1 MSSNIIF
8 MGTPDFAIPALKEIN
23 KYFKL
28 SCVISQP
35 AKKAKRG
42 HNILKSPVQNFA
54 EQNKLIIK
62 TPNRIE
68 DEYNYL
74 KEINIDLAVVV
85 AYGQIIPSKILEL
98 SKNGFINIHASLLPK
113 WRGAAPIQ
121 RSIMSGEN
129 ITGIT
134 IMKIEKKLDSGP
146 ILLSKSIKSENLT
159 FGQLEKS
166 LSELGSKVIVD
177 CINKVLSGTAEYIPQ
192 NKIGVSYANKI
203 TKLDEKIDWNEN
215 AENIIFKINALNPKP
230 GAYFDYKNEKIKVYS
245 AKISDLKSRKPGMI
259 IDSKKIIISCK
270 DRSIEILELQRSGK
284 KIQLKENFILGFK
297 FDEQI

>member
-1 MSSNIIF
+1 

-134 IMKIEKKLDSGP
+134 IMKIEKELDSGP
-146 ILLSKSIKSENLT
+146 ILLSKSIKSGNLT

-192 NKIGVSYANKI
+192 NKIGVSYAKKI

-245 AKISDLKSRKPGMI
+245 AKISDLKASKPGII

>member
-85 AYGQIIPSKILEL
+85 AYGQIIPSKILKL

-134 IMKIEKKLDSGP
+134 IMKIEKELDSGP
-146 ILLSKSIKSENLT
+146 ILLSKSIKSGNLT

-192 NKIGVSYANKI
+192 NKIGVSYAKKI

-245 AKISDLKSRKPGMI
+245 AKISDLTSRKPGMI

>member
-62 TPNRIE
+62 TPTRIE

-74 KEINIDLAVVV
+74 KEINIDLAIVV
-85 AYGQIIPSKILEL
+85 AYGQIIPSKILKL

-134 IMKIEKKLDSGP
+134 IMKIEKELDSGP
-146 ILLSKSIKSENLT
+146 ILLSKSIKSGNLT

-177 CINKVLSGTAEYIPQ
+177 CINKVLNGTAEYIPQ
-192 NKIGVSYANKI
+192 NKIGVSYAKKI

-245 AKISDLKSRKPGMI
+245 AKISDLTSRKPGMI

>member
-62 TPNRIE
+62 TPTRIE

-74 KEINIDLAVVV
+74 KEINIDLAIVV
-85 AYGQIIPSKILEL
+85 AYGQIIPSKILKL

-134 IMKIEKKLDSGP
+134 IMKIEKELDSGP

-192 NKIGVSYANKI
+192 NKIGVSYAKKI

>member
-62 TPNRIE
+62 TPTRIE

-74 KEINIDLAVVV
+74 KEIDIDLAVVV

-134 IMKIEKKLDSGP
+134 IMKIEKELDSGP
-146 ILLSKSIKSENLT
+146 ILLSKSIKSGNLT

-192 NKIGVSYANKI
+192 NKIGVSYAKKI

>member
-42 HNILKSPVQNFA
+42 HNILKSAVQNFA

-74 KEINIDLAVVV
+74 KEIDIDLAVVV

-134 IMKIEKKLDSGP
+134 IMKIEKELDSGP
-146 ILLSKSIKSENLT
+146 ILLSKSIKSGNLT

-192 NKIGVSYANKI
+192 NKIGVSYAKKI

-245 AKISDLKSRKPGMI
+245 AKISDLKAHKPGII

>member
-1 MSSNIIF
+1 MSSKIIF

-134 IMKIEKKLDSGP
+134 IMKIEKELDSGP

-166 LSELGSKVIVD
+166 LSELGSKVIVG

-245 AKISDLKSRKPGMI
+245 AKISDLTSRKPGMI

>member
-23 KYFKL
+23 KYFKI

-134 IMKIEKKLDSGP
+134 IMKIEKELDSGP
-146 ILLSKSIKSENLT
+146 ILLSKSIKSGNLT

-192 NKIGVSYANKI
+192 NKIGVSYAKKI

-245 AKISDLKSRKPGMI
+245 AKISDLKASKPGII

>member
-134 IMKIEKKLDSGP
+134 IMKIEKELDSGP
-146 ILLSKSIKSENLT
+146 ILLSKSIKSGDLT

-192 NKIGVSYANKI
+192 NKIGVSYAKKI

-245 AKISDLKSRKPGMI
+245 AKISDLKAHKPGII

>member
-28 SCVISQP
+28 SCIISQP

-134 IMKIEKKLDSGP
+134 IMKIEKELDSGP

-166 LSELGSKVIVD
+166 LSELGSKVIVG

>member
-62 TPNRIE
+62 TPTRIE

-74 KEINIDLAVVV
+74 KEVNIDLAIVV
-85 AYGQIIPSKILEL
+85 AYGQIIPSKILKL

-134 IMKIEKKLDSGP
+134 IMKIEKELDSGP
-146 ILLSKSIKSENLT
+146 ILLSKSIKSGNLT

-177 CINKVLSGTAEYIPQ
+177 CINKVLSGTAEYFPQ
-192 NKIGVSYANKI
+192 NKIGVSYAKKI

-245 AKISDLKSRKPGMI
+245 AKISDLTSHKPGMI

>member
-74 KEINIDLAVVV
+74 KEVNIDLAVVV
-85 AYGQIIPSKILEL
+85 AYGQIIPSKILKL

-134 IMKIEKKLDSGP
+134 IMKIEKELDSGP

-166 LSELGSKVIVD
+166 LSELGSKVIVG

>member
-28 SCVISQP
+28 SCIISQP

-134 IMKIEKKLDSGP
+134 IMKIEKELDSGP

-245 AKISDLKSRKPGMI
+245 AKISDLKASKPGII

>member
-42 HNILKSPVQNFA
+42 HNILKSAVQNFA

-134 IMKIEKKLDSGP
+134 IMKIEKELDSGP
-146 ILLSKSIKSENLT
+146 ILLSKSIKSGNLT

-192 NKIGVSYANKI
+192 NKIGVSYAKKI

>member
-62 TPNRIE
+62 TPTRIE

-74 KEINIDLAVVV
+74 KEVNIDLAIVV
-85 AYGQIIPSKILEL
+85 AYGQIIPSKILKL

-134 IMKIEKKLDSGP
+134 IMKIEKELDSGP
-146 ILLSKSIKSENLT
+146 ILLSKSIKSGNLT

-192 NKIGVSYANKI
+192 NKIGVSYAKKI

-245 AKISDLKSRKPGMI
+245 AKISDLTSHKPGMI

-270 DRSIEILELQRSGK
+270 DCSIEILELQRSGK

>member
-28 SCVISQP
+28 SCIISQP

-134 IMKIEKKLDSGP
+134 IMKIEKELDSGP
-146 ILLSKSIKSENLT
+146 ILLSKSIKSGNLT
-159 FGQLEKS
+159 FGKLEKS

-192 NKIGVSYANKI
+192 NKIGVSYAKKI

-245 AKISDLKSRKPGMI
+245 AKISDLKASKPGII

>member
-1 MSSNIIF
+1 

-74 KEINIDLAVVV
+74 KEVNIDLAVVV
-85 AYGQIIPSKILEL
+85 AYGQIIPSKILKL

-134 IMKIEKKLDSGP
+134 IMKIEKELDSGP

-166 LSELGSKVIVD
+166 LSELGSKVIVG

-192 NKIGVSYANKI
+192 NKIGVSYAKKI

>member
-1 MSSNIIF
+1 MSSKIIF

-62 TPNRIE
+62 TPTRIE

-74 KEINIDLAVVV
+74 KEINIDLAIVV
-85 AYGQIIPSKILEL
+85 AYGQIIPSKILKL

-134 IMKIEKKLDSGP
+134 IMKIEKELDSGP
-146 ILLSKSIKSENLT
+146 ILLSKSIKSGNLT

-192 NKIGVSYANKI
+192 NKIGVSYAKKI

-245 AKISDLKSRKPGMI
+245 AKISDLTSRKPGMI

>member
-98 SKNGFINIHASLLPK
+98 SKNGFINIHASLLTK

-121 RSIMSGEN
+121 ISIMSGEN

-134 IMKIEKKLDSGP
+134 IMKIEKELDSGP
-146 ILLSKSIKSENLT
+146 ILLSKSIKSGDLT

-192 NKIGVSYANKI
+192 SKIGVSYAKKI
-203 TKLDEKIDWNEN
+203 TKLDEKINWNEN

-245 AKISDLKSRKPGMI
+245 AKISDLKAHKPGII

>member
-134 IMKIEKKLDSGP
+134 IMKIEKELDSGP
-146 ILLSKSIKSENLT
+146 ILLSKSIKSGNLT

-192 NKIGVSYANKI
+192 NKIGVSYAKKI

-245 AKISDLKSRKPGMI
+245 AKISDLTSRKPGMI

>member
-134 IMKIEKKLDSGP
+134 IMKIEKELDSGP
-146 ILLSKSIKSENLT
+146 ILLSKSIKSGNLT

-192 NKIGVSYANKI
+192 NKIGVSYAKKI

-245 AKISDLKSRKPGMI
+245 AKISDLKACKPGII

>member
-74 KEINIDLAVVV
+74 KEIDIDLAVVV

-134 IMKIEKKLDSGP
+134 IMKIEKELDSGP
-146 ILLSKSIKSENLT
+146 ILLSKSIKSGDLT

-192 NKIGVSYANKI
+192 SKIGVSYAKKI
-203 TKLDEKIDWNEN
+203 TKLDEKINWNEN

-245 AKISDLKSRKPGMI
+245 AKISDLKAHKPGII

>member
-134 IMKIEKKLDSGP
+134 IMKIEKELDSGP

-192 NKIGVSYANKI
+192 NKIGVSYAKKI

>member
-62 TPNRIE
+62 TPTRIE

-74 KEINIDLAVVV
+74 KELNIDLAIVV
-85 AYGQIIPSKILEL
+85 AYGQIIPSKILKL

-129 ITGIT
+129 ITGVT
-134 IMKIEKKLDSGP
+134 IMKIEKELDSGP
-146 ILLSKSIKSENLT
+146 ILLSKSIKSGNLT

-192 NKIGVSYANKI
+192 NKIGVSYAKKI

-230 GAYFDYKNEKIKVYS
+230 GAYFDYKYEKIKVYS
-245 AKISDLKSRKPGMI
+245 AKISY
-259 IDSKKIIISCK
+259 
-270 DRSIEILELQRSGK
+270 
-284 KIQLKENFILGFK
+284 LKER
-297 FDEQI
+297 

>member
-42 HNILKSPVQNFA
+42 HNILKSPVQKFA

-74 KEINIDLAVVV
+74 KEVNIDLAVVV
-85 AYGQIIPSKILEL
+85 AYGQIIPSKILKL

-134 IMKIEKKLDSGP
+134 IMKIEKELDSGP

>member
-62 TPNRIE
+62 TPTRIE

-85 AYGQIIPSKILEL
+85 AYGQIIPSKILKL

-129 ITGIT
+129 ITGVT
-134 IMKIEKKLDSGP
+134 IMKIEKELDSGP
-146 ILLSKSIKSENLT
+146 ILLSKSIKSGNLT

-177 CINKVLSGTAEYIPQ
+177 CINKVLSGTAEYFPQ
-192 NKIGVSYANKI
+192 NKIGVSYAKKI

-245 AKISDLKSRKPGMI
+245 AKISDLTSRKPGMI

>member
-134 IMKIEKKLDSGP
+134 IMKIEKELDSGP
-146 ILLSKSIKSENLT
+146 ILLSKSIKSGDLT

-192 NKIGVSYANKI
+192 NKIGVSYAKKI

-245 AKISDLKSRKPGMI
+245 AKISDLTSRKPGMI

>member
-134 IMKIEKKLDSGP
+134 IMKIEKELDSGP
-146 ILLSKSIKSENLT
+146 ILLSKSIKSGNLT

-192 NKIGVSYANKI
+192 NKIGVSYAKKI

-245 AKISDLKSRKPGMI
+245 AKISDLKASKPGII

>member
-74 KEINIDLAVVV
+74 KEANIDLAVVV
-85 AYGQIIPSKILEL
+85 AYGQIIPSKILKL

-134 IMKIEKKLDSGP
+134 IMKIEKELDSGP
-146 ILLSKSIKSENLT
+146 ILLSKSIKSGNLT

-245 AKISDLKSRKPGMI
+245 AKISDLKARKPGMI

>member
-1 MSSNIIF
+1 

-74 KEINIDLAVVV
+74 KEANIDLAVVV
-85 AYGQIIPSKILEL
+85 AYGQIIPSKILKL

-134 IMKIEKKLDSGP
+134 IMKIEKELDSGP
-146 ILLSKSIKSENLT
+146 ILLSKSIKSGNLT

>member
-1 MSSNIIF
+1 
-8 MGTPDFAIPALKEIN
+8 MGTPDFAIPVLKEIN
-23 KYFKL
+23 KNFKL

-74 KEINIDLAVVV
+74 KEIKIDLAVVV
-85 AYGQIIPSKILEL
+85 AYGQVIPSKILEL

-134 IMKIEKKLDSGP
+134 IMKIEKELDSGP
-146 ILLSKSIKSENLT
+146 ILLSKSIKSRNLT

-177 CINKVLSGTAEYIPQ
+177 CINKVLSGNAEYIPQ
-192 NKIGVSYANKI
+192 KKIGVSYAKKI

-230 GAYFDYKNEKIKVYS
+230 GAYFDYKNEKIKVYL
-245 AKISDLKSRKPGMI
+245 AKISDLKATKPGMI

>member
-62 TPNRIE
+62 TPTRIE

-74 KEINIDLAVVV
+74 KEVNIDLAIVV
-85 AYGQIIPSKILEL
+85 AYGQIIPSKILKL

-134 IMKIEKKLDSGP
+134 IMKIEKELDSGP
-146 ILLSKSIKSENLT
+146 ILLSKSIKSGNLT

-192 NKIGVSYANKI
+192 NKIGVSYAKKI

-245 AKISDLKSRKPGMI
+245 AKISDLTSHKPGMI

>member
-134 IMKIEKKLDSGP
+134 IMKIEKELDSGP
-146 ILLSKSIKSENLT
+146 ILLSKSIKSGNLT

-192 NKIGVSYANKI
+192 NKIGVSYAKKI

-245 AKISDLKSRKPGMI
+245 AKISDLKAHKPGII

>member
-74 KEINIDLAVVV
+74 KEIDIDLAVVV

-134 IMKIEKKLDSGP
+134 IMKIEKELDSGP
-146 ILLSKSIKSENLT
+146 ILLSKSIKSGNLT

-192 NKIGVSYANKI
+192 NKIGVSYAKKI

-245 AKISDLKSRKPGMI
+245 AKISDLKAHKPGII

>member
-74 KEINIDLAVVV
+74 KEIDIDLAVVV

-134 IMKIEKKLDSGP
+134 IMKIEKELDSGP
-146 ILLSKSIKSENLT
+146 ILLSKSIKSGNLT

-177 CINKVLSGTAEYIPQ
+177 CINKVLSGTAEYFPQ
-192 NKIGVSYANKI
+192 NKTGVSYAKKI

-245 AKISDLKSRKPGMI
+245 AKISDLTSRKPGMI

>member
-28 SCVISQP
+28 SCIISQP

-74 KEINIDLAVVV
+74 KEIKIDLAVVV
-85 AYGQIIPSKILEL
+85 AYGQVIPSKILEL

-134 IMKIEKKLDSGP
+134 IMKIEKELDSGP
-146 ILLSKSIKSENLT
+146 ILLSKSIKSGNLT

-192 NKIGVSYANKI
+192 NKIGVSYAKKI

>member
-134 IMKIEKKLDSGP
+134 IMKIEKELDSGP
-146 ILLSKSIKSENLT
+146 ILLSKSIKSGDLT